1 MAPVAG
7 KRLRMHLGL
16 CLHCAA
22 RVHKMHQRIGIEKC
36 VRQTNR
42 TSNFGSRRQNAK
54 KKNLF
59 GSVCPHSWEYG
70 SKCRRQSQVSRTVRP
85 IEHPIRSSS
94 SPIHL
99 PPTHFTIFD
108 FLIYGFNSLS
118 NLPIDPTLN
127 PFLLPLLLLL
137 CLLLLSL
144 LQSHLAHPTCALV

>member
-1 MAPVAG
+1 
-7 KRLRMHLGL
+7 MHLGL

-42 TSNFGSRRQNAK
+42 TSAQGGK
-54 KKNLF
+54 TLKIF

-70 SKCRRQSQVSRTVRP
+70 SQCRRQSQVPRPERESSTAFAWP

-127 PFLLPLLLLL
+127 PFLLVPLLLL